1 MEELF
6 ISDKHN
12 EQNRPTNFEEEVQ
25 FISEVYAERLNKTDN
40 PVSGEE
46 LYTKTMQ
53 NVNELLKIESFKR

>member
-1 MEELF
+1 M
-6 ISDKHN
+6 SDKHN